1 MRKTPTNPSHIPEP
15 WADNTYRTGSTTPPK
30 SHNGVI
36 ALLLVLVIVLCGII
50 TVLGITNAH
59 LFRILAVQD
68 EEEQDLAVYFSNS
81 RNISTYGAEQA
92 SLQVGADATV
102 LSAPLG
108 IHGDA
113 VPKVH
118 QLYYSLPAGLCV
130 SEIDPEASAARHGLQ
145 MGDIITHVDGFAIA
159 SQEDFRQALENYS
172 VGDIVILT
180 VHRNRASFTLSVTVQ
195 PTR

>member
-1 MRKTPTNPSHIPEP
+1 MRKTPSNPSHIAEP

-68 EEEQDLAVYFSNS
+68 EEEQDLAVYFSSNRS
-81 RNISTYGAEQA
+81 ASTYAAEQA
-92 SLQVGADATV
+92 SMLGLDAAP

-118 QLYYSLPAGLCV
+118 QLYYSLPSGLCV

-145 MGDIITHVDGFAIA
+145 IGDIITHVDGFAIA
-159 SQEDFRQALENYS
+159 SLEDFRQALENYA

-180 VHRNRASFTLSVTVQ
+180 VYRNRASFTLSVTVQ

>member
-1 MRKTPTNPSHIPEP
+1 MRKTPSNPSHIAEP

-68 EEEQDLAVYFSNS
+68 EEEQELAVYFSGNRS
-81 RNISTYGAEQA
+81 VSTYAAEQA
-92 SLQVGADATV
+92 SMLGLDAAI

-118 QLYYSLPAGLCV
+118 QLYYGLPCGFYV
-130 SEIDPEASAARHGLQ
+130 NQIDPEANAARHGLQ
-145 MGDIITHVDGFAIA
+145 IGDIITHVDGFSIA
-159 SQEDFRQALENYS
+159 SEQDLHKALENYA
-172 VGDIVILT
+172 VGDMVILT
-180 VHRNRASFTLSVTVQ
+180 VYRNCASFTISVTVQ

>member
-1 MRKTPTNPSHIPEP
+1 MRKTPSNPSHPAEP
-15 WADNTYRTGSTTPPK
+15 WSSNTYRTGSTTPPK
-30 SHNGVI
+30 SHNGII

-68 EEEQDLAVYFSNS
+68 EEQDLPVFFSNS
-81 RNISTYGAEQA
+81 RNASTYGAEQA
-92 SLQVGADATV
+92 SMQVGMDATV

-113 VPKVH
+113 VPRVH
-118 QLYYSLPAGLCV
+118 QLYYSLPSGLCV

-145 MGDIITHVDGFAIA
+145 VGDIITHVDGFTIT
-159 SQEDFRQALENYS
+159 SRQDLHQALEHYA

-180 VHRNRASFTLSVTVQ
+180 VYRNGASFPLCVTVQ

>member
-1 MRKTPTNPSHIPEP
+1 MRKNPSNQPNAQEP
-15 WADNTYRTGSTTPPK
+15 WVSNTYRTGSTTPPK
-30 SHNGVI
+30 SHNGII

-59 LFRILAVQD
+59 LFRILSLQ
-68 EEEQDLAVYFSNS
+68 EEEQDLPVFFSNS
-81 RNISTYGAEQA
+81 RNASTYGVEQA
-92 SLQVGADATV
+92 SLQAGVDTTV

-108 IHGDA
+108 IHGET

-118 QLYYSLPAGLCV
+118 QLYYCLPCGLYV
-130 SEIDPEASAARHGLQ
+130 SDLDPEASAARHGLQ
-145 MGDIITHVDGFAIA
+145 IGDIITHVDGFSIA
-159 SQEDFRQALENYS
+159 SQQDLHKALENYA

-180 VHRNRASFTLSVTVQ
+180 VYRNSASFTLSVTVQ

>member
-1 MRKTPTNPSHIPEP
+1 MRKTPSNPSHIPEP

-30 SHNGVI
+30 SHNGLI

-68 EEEQDLAVYFSNS
+68 EEEQELAVYFSGNRS
-81 RNISTYGAEQA
+81 VSTYAAEQA
-92 SLQVGADATV
+92 SMLGLDAAI

-130 SEIDPEASAARHGLQ
+130 REIDPEASAARHGLQ
-145 MGDIITHVDGFAIA
+145 IGDIITHVDGFAIA
-159 SQEDFRQALENYS
+159 SLENFCQALENYA

-180 VHRNRASFTLSVTVQ
+180 VYRNGASFTLSVTVQ